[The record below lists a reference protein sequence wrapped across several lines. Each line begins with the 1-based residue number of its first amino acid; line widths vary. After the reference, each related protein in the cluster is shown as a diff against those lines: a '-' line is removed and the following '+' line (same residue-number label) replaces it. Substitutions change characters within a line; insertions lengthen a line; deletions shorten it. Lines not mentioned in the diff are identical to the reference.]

1 MLTETESEELTE
13 VESESETEEESET
26 ETEEADVLDE
36 EFRLTAQAESGIE
49 VTVSGPVTSLPYP
62 VEEISLTAEEVTDEE
77 VLAIWK
83 QTLEEAGA
91 NAEEAFLLDITLW
104 HDEEEIEPLGPVQV
118 TFTGVEME
126 EEMEDDNFAV
136 FHIDVE
142 NENAEDM
149 NAVLDEEGAVVLDT
163 DHFSTYGGLV
173 KTSGVTKKPQIGEY
187 IYWDLSAVGG
197 WNDQGYQLGF
207 LYNKSSGGSA
217 RIEVTE
223 KVAERLGITASD
235 ITMNDA
241 KVYFTMDALKSKVVP
256 VVLQSNIATAR
267 QYDIYG
273 IPMLDPS
280 SVTIFGPQEVIDSIK
295 LVRTEL
301 LSRDNVNQSF
311 NATLPLDLLDGQI
324 HSNTKEVK
332 VEVQV
337 EKYTEMD
344 VEVPIKVADSLK
356 VRFFPEMMSVKCLV
370 AMRDYASI
378 TPENFTVA
386 VDRQQLK
393 AMQPLLDVR
402 LASWPPTVQILS
414 TRPDKVEYLIVQ

>member
-1 MLTETESEELTE
+1 MTDELDRIKQKVERTNKHSAFTFLVFLVISTAAWFLVKLSEDYVTQTTFRVLIEE
-13 VESESETEEESET
+13 VPAEKWVSS
-26 ETEEADVLDE
+26 DE
-36 EFRLTAQAESGIE
+36 QF
-49 VTVSGPVTSLPYP
+49 VKM
-62 VEEISLTAEEVTDEE
+62 SLTIDGFHTLRYKMIRQPNRFVTIPLSEVPYR
-77 VLAIWK
+77 
-83 QTLEEAGA
+83 LES
-91 NAEEAFLLDITLW
+91 NNTYS
-104 HDEEEIEPLGPVQV
+104 
-118 TFTGVEME
+118 
-126 EEMEDDNFAV
+126 
-136 FHIDVE
+136 
-142 NENAEDM
+142 
-149 NAVLDEEGAVVLDT
+149 
-163 DHFSTYGGLV
+163 FSSQY
-173 KTSGVTKKPQIGEY
+173 
-187 IYWDLSAVGG
+187 
-197 WNDQGYQLGF
+197 
-207 LYNKSSGGSA
+207 
-217 RIEVTE
+217 VTE

>member
-1 MLTETESEELTE
+1 MTDELDRIKQKVERTNKHSAFTFLVFLVISTAAWFLVKLSEDYVTQ
-13 VESESETEEESET
+13 TT
-26 ETEEADVLDE
+26 FRVL
-36 EFRLTAQAESGIE
+36 I
-49 VTVSGPVTSLPYP
+49 
-62 VEEISLTAEEVTDEE
+62 EEVPAEKWVSSDEQFVKMSLNIDGFHTLRYKMIREPNRFVTIPLSE
-77 VLAIWK
+77 VPYR
-83 QTLEEAGA
+83 LES
-91 NAEEAFLLDITLW
+91 NNTYS
-104 HDEEEIEPLGPVQV
+104 
-118 TFTGVEME
+118 
-126 EEMEDDNFAV
+126 
-136 FHIDVE
+136 
-142 NENAEDM
+142 
-149 NAVLDEEGAVVLDT
+149 
-163 DHFSTYGGLV
+163 FSSQYV
-173 KTSGVTKKPQIGEY
+173 
-187 IYWDLSAVGG
+187 A
-197 WNDQGYQLGF
+197 
-207 LYNKSSGGSA
+207 
-217 RIEVTE
+217 E

-273 IPMLDPS
+273 IPMIDPS

>member
-1 MLTETESEELTE
+1 MTDELDRIKQKVERTNKHSAFTFLVFLVISTAAWFLVKLSEDYVTQ
-13 VESESETEEESET
+13 TT
-26 ETEEADVLDE
+26 FRVL
-36 EFRLTAQAESGIE
+36 I
-49 VTVSGPVTSLPYP
+49 
-62 VEEISLTAEEVTDEE
+62 EEVPAEKWVSSDEQSVKMSLNIDGFHTLRYKMIREPNRFVTIPLSE
-77 VLAIWK
+77 VPYR
-83 QTLEEAGA
+83 LES
-91 NAEEAFLLDITLW
+91 NNTYS
-104 HDEEEIEPLGPVQV
+104 
-118 TFTGVEME
+118 
-126 EEMEDDNFAV
+126 
-136 FHIDVE
+136 
-142 NENAEDM
+142 
-149 NAVLDEEGAVVLDT
+149 
-163 DHFSTYGGLV
+163 FSSQYV
-173 KTSGVTKKPQIGEY
+173 
-187 IYWDLSAVGG
+187 A
-197 WNDQGYQLGF
+197 
-207 LYNKSSGGSA
+207 
-217 RIEVTE
+217 E